1 MEDVEAVTDSRR
13 GQSTLTDFYPAR
25 KAPSQKITKPLEG
38 TSKLS
43 PSPRTSEQACSD
55 PQAGKENDSHV
66 CPPPPRTTPRFQS
79 LMSRLQKNAKEFE
92 NGVPWQRFTGNV
104 LSSARR
110 SHGRIISRCIE
121 TVQFEGPLPDKFEG
135 RPLEEPENE
144 SFAAGRVEAVHAVS
158 VASSAFSKSVFL
170 SHNPPNVPQPRNFK
184 QAVSASCPE
193 TSTNASAPAGPSS
206 SAPTLHRL
214 DILSD
219 VCSDHRRA
227 ERVDPGGGGGGSGE
241 VPWPS
246 AAQVMQGLDASNGGK
261 RERDKMHRETEW
273 RAPLDRPQS
282 RPSHEAPSSPD
293 TPSRKKRGLEPVSN
307 GMVLG
312 GGGRAG
318 GGRAKQRL
326 CLEKLAAPSKAA
338 DDTLSPSK
346 RPRYLPPTRESI
358 DRAMS
363 PSALALLSR
372 MEEQEAA
379 IKTSP
384 ARSTSGRERSKG
396 GFKSRLLPPGQF
408 SLVPAESCVI
418 TPFDVVKGFSPGTS
432 LESLND
438 ALRMPGA
445 SGAAARE
452 ADMTNPGSPK
462 LHMASMEASPPT
474 TPKSGF
480 NPPPDTELLYCYE
493 KMGEIEGMEHCA
505 YSEMYLSPTPT
516 TQFRQSIFA
525 SPPRSS
531 TLTTH
536 FNKSIFGSPPRSS
549 GALGLRRLEPAVL
562 GGSTTTTPILGSGT
576 PLFGGNISSPNLWGP
591 SSFSSFMC
599 NSPSRN

>member
-1 MEDVEAVTDSRR
+1 MWKQQRLGVLGGAAEVRSSACVPTLADSLLDLAGTTMEDVEAVTDSRR

-282 RPSHEAPSSPD
+282 RPSHEAPSSPCRSSPLAQQL
-293 TPSRKKRGLEPVSN
+293 TCGCAHPGHAEP
-307 GMVLG
+307 
-312 GGGRAG
+312 
-318 GGRAKQRL
+318 
-326 CLEKLAAPSKAA
+326 
-338 DDTLSPSK
+338 
-346 RPRYLPPTRESI
+346 
-358 DRAMS
+358 
-363 PSALALLSR
+363 
-372 MEEQEAA
+372 EE
-379 IKTSP
+379 
-384 ARSTSGRERSKG
+384 ARSGAGVERDGFGRWWARG
-396 GFKSRLLPPGQF
+396 RW
-408 SLVPAESCVI
+408 
-418 TPFDVVKGFSPGTS
+418 
-432 LESLND
+432 
-438 ALRMPGA
+438 
-445 SGAAARE
+445 ARE
-452 ADMTNPGSPK
+452 A
-462 LHMASMEASPPT
+462 A
-474 TPKSGF
+474 
-480 NPPPDTELLYCYE
+480 
-493 KMGEIEGMEHCA
+493 
-505 YSEMYLSPTPT
+505 
-516 TQFRQSIFA
+516 
-525 SPPRSS
+525 
-531 TLTTH
+531 
-536 FNKSIFGSPPRSS
+536 
-549 GALGLRRLEPAVL
+549 AVL
-562 GGSTTTTPILGSGT
+562 GEARSAEQG
-576 PLFGGNISSPNLWGP
+576 
-591 SSFSSFMC
+591 
-599 NSPSRN
+599 R